1 MNMAEHPTVRNC
13 VLPADLYYVPEDH
26 IWARTNADG
35 TVTIGMTDVA
45 QSLAGAII
53 HAHLKKVGTKRE
65 RAKPVATVESGKWV
79 GPVKTPVAGE
89 IVEINPRLE
98 TEASLLNKSP
108 YKDGW
113 IARLKPVSLEADLA
127 LMLKGEAALEAYKKL
142 MDEKKLNDCIHCEG
156 YED

>member
-1 MNMAEHPTVRNC
+1 MTEHPAVRNC

-26 IWARTNADG
+26 IWARINADE

-53 HAHLKKVGTKRE
+53 HAHLKKVGMKRE
-65 RAKPVATVESGKWV
+65 RGKPVATVESGKWV

-98 TEASLLNKSP
+98 TEAALLNKSP

-113 IARLKPVSLEADLA
+113 IARLKPDNLKADLA
-127 LMLKGEAALEAYKKL
+127 LMFKGEAALEVYRKI
-142 MDEKKLNDCIHCEG
+142 MEEKKLNDCIHCEG
-156 YED
+156 YET